1 MKLTGK
7 CKEDFEKWYFKNHCK
22 TSLKYEELMPHHKED
37 VYGWFYGIDLSF
49 QYGVYV
55 DFFDSV
61 GVYISDMVDCYHSSR
76 NKPQFSMSGFSMCI
90 EGNGFCNDIDNF
102 KIRQEARI
110 KAIEKANEIYNER
123 QRTN

>member
-1 MKLTGK
+1 MNYETNRK

-49 QYGVYV
+49 KYGVYV

-61 GVYISDMVDCYHSSR
+61 GI
-76 NKPQFSMSGFSMCI
+76 
-90 EGNGFCNDIDNF
+90 FCEDRRYTDVNMAWVVKYPNF
-102 KIRQEARI
+102 DGIQDRFDGLTKTRQEARV

-123 QRTN
+123 